1 MTTTPLYP
9 ANIDVSVLLL
19 FFNRPET
26 FEKVF
31 KAVRTARPSRLFLFQ
46 DGPRNTNDVPSMQQ
60 CRQIVENIDW
70 ECEIHRNYQEKNLG
84 CDPAEFISHQWA
96 FSITDKC
103 IVLEDDDLP
112 SQSFFKFCKEMLDR
126 YENDTRITMI
136 AGQNVDG
143 ITENMPYSYFFTS
156 AFSIWGWASWRR
168 VVSQWD
174 GKYSFLK
181 DPVAMRQLN
190 DLIKQR
196 GYWNNFINLCKK
208 HSESGKEYY
217 ETIFWS
223 HMLFNS
229 GLAITP
235 VKNLT
240 TNIGATE
247 DSTHFSDLKT
257 LPRRMRRQMTLPAY
271 DLDFP
276 LVHPKYVI
284 EEAGYWKRKYK
295 ANAWNSPL
303 LKIGQSFEAL
313 FLNLRYGNIKTI
325 FKSLKARIKKIFNH

>member
-46 DGPRNTNDVPSMQQ
+46 DGPRNTNDVPRMQQ

-70 ECEIHRNYQEKNLG
+70 ECEIHRNYQGKNLG